1 LRAVTSEPAQ
11 KGPSPALVAATA
23 AAPVEPLAA
32 GPATR
37 RGRPRGGAAALV
49 AAGILLSRLAGLVRQ
64 RVFGH
69 YLGTSDAAD
78 AYNAAFKIPNFLQNL
93 LGEGVLSAS
102 FIPVYAA
109 LRASGTEEGERESRK
124 VASAVAG
131 LLTLVTGLVALF
143 GILLTPLL
151 IDAIA
156 PGFTGDKRLLTIRLV
171 QIFFPGIALLVL
183 SAFCIGVLNSH
194 HRFFLSY
201 VAPVVW
207 SFAVIA
213 ALLFGG
219 NVLHAGQVRLA
230 RIAAF
235 GAVAGGA
242 LQLAVQLPVVIRLLG
257 GVRPGGL
264 WPSLGRG
271 NAQVREVVRNF
282 VPVVA
287 GRGVVQLSAYLDS
300 FIASWLPGGAVAAL
314 AYAQTI
320 YLLPISLFG
329 MSVSAAA
336 LPSMSA
342 AQGEGDSDAR
352 REALRAQIARGLRNI
367 AYPVVPSVVALFALG
382 DVICAALF
390 RTGQFGPDQVLY
402 VSRILLGSTV
412 GLLAATLAR
421 LYSSAFYAL
430 RDTRTPLRYAIL
442 RVVITGVLG
451 LVCGLW
457 LPRALH
463 VDPALGAVGLT
474 ASAGLAG
481 WAEFALLR
489 RGVNARVGP
498 VDLPRSLQLRL
509 WAAAAAAGAL
519 GVGVRALVDHG
530 PVLLRAP
537 VPRAALVLG
546 AFGGTYLAL
555 TLALGVEEARG
566 MARRLSLRRK

>member
-1 LRAVTSEPAQ
+1 LSAVTSEPAQ
-11 KGPSPALVAATA
+11 KGPAPVEVAATA
-23 AAPVEPLAA
+23 AAPADPLAP
-32 GPATR
+32 GPPTR
-37 RGRPRGGAAALV
+37 RGRARGGAAALV

-131 LLTLVTGLVALF
+131 LLTLVTGLVALG
-143 GILLTPLL
+143 GILFTPLL

-207 SFAVIA
+207 SAAVIA

-219 NVLHAGQVRLA
+219 SGLHAGQARLA
-230 RIAAF
+230 GIAAF

-271 NAQVREVVRNF
+271 NAHVREVVRNF

-300 FIASWLPGGAVAAL
+300 FIASWLPSGAVAAL

-342 AQGEGDSDAR
+342 AQGTGDDASR

-367 AYPVVPSVVALFALG
+367 AYPVVPSVVAFFALG

-463 VDPALGAVGLT
+463 VDPSLGAVGLT
-474 ASAGLAG
+474 ASAGIAG
-481 WAEFALLR
+481 WVEFALLR

-498 VDLPRSLQLRL
+498 VDLPRGLQLRL
-509 WAAAAAAGAL
+509 WGSAAVAGAL
-519 GVGVRALVDHG
+519 AVLVRALLDRG
-530 PVLLRAP
+530 PDLLRAP
-537 VPRAALVLG
+537 VPHAALVLG
-546 AFGGTYLAL
+546 VFGGAYLGL
-555 TLALGVEEARG
+555 TLLLGVEEARG
-566 MARRLSLRRK
+566 MARRLSPRRK